1 MPDPYIE
8 KEPDLDPDSESDEL
22 QASPVSEK
30 IEDLVKHKLREY
42 PDLRD
47 VVIDFGTSL
56 DGSLEIW
63 IDSERYLNVEDI
75 PNERIREAIAEAVED
90 FNA

>member
-1 MPDPYIE
+1 MPDPYIK

-22 QASPVSEK
+22 QASLVSEK
-30 IEDLVKHKLREY
+30 IEDMVKNKLREH

-47 VVIDFGTSL
+47 VVIDFGTSP

-63 IDSERYLNVEDI
+63 IDSERYIDVEEI
-75 PNERIREAIAEAVED
+75 PDRRIREAIAKAVED

>member
-1 MPDPYIE
+1 MPDPLIE
-8 KEPDLDPDSESDEL
+8 MDPDVDPDSESDEF

-30 IEDLVKHKLREY
+30 IEDMVKNKLREHS
-42 PDLRD
+42 DLRD
-47 VVIDFGTSL
+47 VGIDFGTSL

-75 PNERIREAIAEAVED
+75 PDERIRKAISEAVED

>member
-1 MPDPYIE
+1 MPDPYAE
-8 KEPDLDPDSESDEL
+8 REPDVDPDSESDEL

-30 IEDLVKHKLREY
+30 IEDMVKEKLREH
-42 PDLRD
+42 PALRD

-75 PNERIREAIAEAVED
+75 PDKLIREAIAEAVKD

>member
-1 MPDPYIE
+1 MSDPEMDMQPDV
-8 KEPDLDPDSESDEL
+8 DPRSESDEF

-30 IEDLVKHKLREY
+30 IEDLVKNKLREQS
-42 PDLRD
+42 DLRD
-47 VVIDFGTSL
+47 VVIDFGTSV

-75 PNERIREAIAEAVED
+75 PDERIRKAIAEAVEE

>member
-1 MPDPYIE
+1 MPDPYAE
-8 KEPDLDPDSESDEL
+8 MEPDVDPDSESDEL

-30 IEDLVKHKLREY
+30 IEDMVKEKLREH
-42 PDLRD
+42 PALRE

-63 IDSERYLNVEDI
+63 IDSERYLDVEDI
-75 PNERIREAIAEAVED
+75 PDKLIREAIAEAVED